1 MSVFIGLETPLRG
14 DDDKK
19 MGGSLKTK
27 ATKRSQWPAG
37 NRGSAVLL
45 VDYSKVRVRN
55 AQGRYLTVNR
65 GGWAFSFDRSRALV
79 FDYLG
84 DETRA
89 QLSALVR
96 VQDLPLELVP
106 VEPKDFLERCDRCQQ
121 LAAPSDICFDGAK
134 FLCRRCNN
142 WPT

>member
-1 MSVFIGLETPLRG
+1 
-14 DDDKK
+14 

-27 ATKRSQWPAG
+27 TRKQSAWPKG
-37 NRGSAVLL
+37 NQTRPLLL

-55 AQGRYLTVNR
+55 AQGKYLTVNHS
-65 GGWAFSFDRSRALV
+65 GWAFSFDRTRALI

-84 DETRA
+84 DQMRA
-89 QLSALVR
+89 QLSSIAR
-96 VQDLPLELVP
+96 TQDLPLELVP

-121 LAAPSDICFDGAK
+121 LAAPSDICFDGKK

-142 WPT
+142 WPE